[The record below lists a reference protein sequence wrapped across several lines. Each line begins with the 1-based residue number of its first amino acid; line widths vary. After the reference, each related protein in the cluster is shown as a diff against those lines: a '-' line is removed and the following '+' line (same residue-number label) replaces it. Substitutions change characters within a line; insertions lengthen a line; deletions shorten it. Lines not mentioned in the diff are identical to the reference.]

1 MSMTDLLLWLGRDYG
16 LALLVGYLI
25 GGIPFGW
32 LVAKLWKGVDL
43 REVGSGNIG
52 ATNAYRVL
60 GPVAGIAVFLLDTAK
75 GSVPIL
81 LGQVFYWDGL
91 SAGIGAIVGH
101 SISPYLRGRGGRAV
115 ATSLGVFLTLAPWA
129 SLCAFGTWGVLV
141 LLTRYIS
148 VASVIGS
155 LSLPLLWMWVFPTND
170 IVHVFALLAAL
181 WITWKHRP
189 NFQRLRAGTEP
200 RVHLGRKRG

>member
-60 GPVAGIAVFLLDTAK
+60 GPVAGVLVFLLDTAK
-75 GSVPIL
+75 GSVPIV
-81 LGQVFYWDGL
+81 LGRLFYWDGL

-101 SISPYLRGRGGRAV
+101 SFSPYLRGKGGRAV
-115 ATSLGVFLTLAPWA
+115 ATSLGVFLALSPWA
-129 SLCAFGTWGVLV
+129 SLCAFATWGVVL
-141 LLTRYIS
+141 LLTRYVS

-155 LSLPLLWMWVFPTND
+155 LSLSLVWMWIFPTDD
-170 IVHVFALLAAL
+170 IVQVAALFAAL

-200 RVHLGRKRG
+200 RVTVGRRH

>member
-1 MSMTDLLLWLGRDYG
+1 MSLTDLLTWLGRDYG

-32 LVAKLWKGVDL
+32 LIAKLWKGVDL

-60 GPVAGIAVFLLDTAK
+60 GPVAGIIVFLLDTAK
-75 GSVPIL
+75 GSAPIL
-81 LGQVFYWDGL
+81 LGNVFDWDGI

-101 SISPYLRGRGGRAV
+101 SFSPYLRGKGGRAV
-115 ATSLGVFLTLAPWA
+115 ATSLGVFLALSPWA
-129 SLCAFGTWGVLV
+129 SLCAFATWGALV
-141 LLTRYIS
+141 LITRYVS
-148 VASVIGS
+148 VASVLGS
-155 LSLPLLWMWVFPTND
+155 LSLPLVWMWVFKTND
-170 IVHVFALLAAL
+170 IVHGVALLAAL
-181 WITWKHRP
+181 WIAWKHRP

-200 RVHLGRKRG
+200 RVNLWEKR

>member
-32 LVAKLWKGVDL
+32 LIAKLWKGVDL

-60 GPVAGIAVFLLDTAK
+60 GPVAGIIVFLLDTAK
-75 GSVPIL
+75 GSAPIL
-81 LGQVFYWDGL
+81 LGNVFDWDGI

-101 SISPYLRGRGGRAV
+101 SFSPYLRGKGGRAV
-115 ATSLGVFLTLAPWA
+115 ATSLGVFLALSPWA
-129 SLCAFGTWGVLV
+129 SLCAFATWGALV
-141 LLTRYIS
+141 LITRYVS
-148 VASVIGS
+148 VASVLGS
-155 LSLPLLWMWVFPTND
+155 LSLPLVWMWVFKTND
-170 IVHVFALLAAL
+170 IVHGVALLAAL
-181 WITWKHRP
+181 WIAWKHRP

-200 RVHLGRKRG
+200 RVNLWEKR

>member
-1 MSMTDLLLWLGRDYG
+1 MSTLDLLMWLGRDYLLG
-16 LALLVGYLI
+16 MLVGYLI

-60 GPVAGIAVFLLDTAK
+60 GPVAGIFVFLLDTGK
-75 GSVPIL
+75 GWLPVIL
-81 LGQVFYWDGL
+81 GNWFRWDGL
-91 SAGIGAIVGH
+91 CAGIGAILGH
-101 SISPYLRGRGGRAV
+101 SMSPYLRGRGGRAV
-115 ATSLGVFLTLAPWA
+115 ATSLGVFIALAPLPA
-129 SLCAFGTWGVLV
+129 LCAFATWGVLV
-141 LLTRYIS
+141 LVTRYVS
-148 VASVIGS
+148 VASVLGS
-155 LSLPLLWMWVFPTND
+155 LSLPLVWMWVFPTNEP
-170 IVHVFALLAAL
+170 VHVVALLAAL

-200 RVHLGRKRG
+200 RLHLWGRR

>member
-1 MSMTDLLLWLGRDYG
+1 MSVTDLLIWFARDYG

-32 LVAKLWKGVDL
+32 LIAKLWKGVDL

-60 GPVAGIAVFLLDTAK
+60 GPVAGILVFLLDTAK

-81 LGQVFYWDGL
+81 LGNVFDWDGI

-101 SISPYLRGRGGRAV
+101 SFSPYLRGKGGRAV
-115 ATSLGVFLTLAPWA
+115 ATSLGVFLALSPWA
-129 SLCAFGTWGVLV
+129 SLCAFATWGVLV
-141 LLTRYIS
+141 LVTRYVS
-148 VASVIGS
+148 VASVLGS
-155 LSLPLLWMWVFPTND
+155 LSLPLVWMWVFQTDD
-170 IVHVFALLAAL
+170 IVHGAALLAAL

-200 RVHLGRKRG
+200 RVNLWGRR